1 MNSDRHK
8 DMAAAFK
15 QDSDTSP
22 LGAKPSWPRKQ
33 IHLPQKLTVTQ
44 LAEISGLKRFQ
55 IIARLM
61 DLGIFTNVDYV
72 MDFATAE
79 KAIRYYN
86 MTAELQKE

>member
-1 MNSDRHK
+1 MNNDRHK
-8 DMAAAFK
+8 DIAAAFN

-22 LGAKPSWPRKQ
+22 LEVKAAWPRKHF
-33 IHLPQKLTVTQ
+33 HLPTNITVTQ
-44 LAEISGLKRFQ
+44 LSDISGLKRFQ

-61 DLGIFTNVDYV
+61 ELGIFTNVDYV

-79 KAIRYYN
+79 KAISCYN

>member
-1 MNSDRHK
+1 MNNGRQK
-8 DMAAAFK
+8 NIAAAFK

-22 LGAKPSWPRKQ
+22 LGVKAAWPRKHF
-33 IHLPQKLTVTQ
+33 HLPPNITVTQ
-44 LAEISGLKRFQ
+44 LSEISGLKRFQ

-61 DLGIFTNVDYV
+61 ELGIFTKVDYV
-72 MDFATAE
+72 MDFATAA